1 MIFHLLTTP
10 MAVVF
15 LFDDCFLM
23 VKGFEMTF
31 AKDVVQQRDGV
42 LFVKGLLI
50 ASLHV
55 VPFLFL
61 VVLFLP
67 VGQHDEVDYGFCPS
81 V

>member
-1 MIFHLLTTP
+1 

-23 VKGFEMTF
+23 VKGFEETF
-31 AKDVVQQRDGV
+31 AKDVVQQLDGV
-42 LFVKGLLI
+42 LFAKGLLI

-55 VPFLFL
+55 VPFVFL
-61 VVLFLP
+61 LVLFLL
-67 VGQHDEVDYGFCPS
+67 VDLHDVVDYEFFLS

>member
-1 MIFHLLTTP
+1 

-23 VKGFEMTF
+23 VGGFVKTF
-31 AKDVVQQRDGV
+31 AKDVARQQDGV

-55 VPFLFL
+55 VPFVFLLALFL
-61 VVLFLP
+61 L
-67 VGQHDEVDYGFCPS
+67 VGRHDEVDYGFCLS

>member
-1 MIFHLLTTP
+1 

-31 AKDVVQQRDGV
+31 AKDVVQQMGGV
-42 LFVKGLLI
+42 LFAKGLLI

-55 VPFLFL
+55 GLFVFLVVPFLL
-61 VVLFLP
+61 